1 VALLA
6 DGHAFISDKRVFEN
20 KMLGA
25 HALHLALWV
34 APCRWLIGITGE
46 RVAKAERLSQLA
58 VGISN
63 ALVNIGM
70 LPI

>member
-1 VALLA
+1 
-6 DGHAFISDKRVFEN
+6 
-20 KMLGA
+20 MLGA

-63 ALVNIGM
+63 ALVNLGM